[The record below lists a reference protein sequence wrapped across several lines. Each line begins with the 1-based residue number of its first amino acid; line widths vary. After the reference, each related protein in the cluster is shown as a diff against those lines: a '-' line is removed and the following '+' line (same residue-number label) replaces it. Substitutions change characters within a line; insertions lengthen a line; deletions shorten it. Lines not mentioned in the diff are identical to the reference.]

1 MRIRTVST
9 ILRKELLD
17 TFRDK
22 RTLFMMVGI
31 PVLLYPAMILVG
43 SQAMMVHEKSM
54 ESSPVRVCLAAAE
67 AGDAE
72 VMKSWVAD
80 IRNVQI
86 IDSPNPKEALAAGKL
101 DVVVV
106 ARSGL
111 LKTFDADYTLP
122 VDLLYDKTESRSSE
136 AVRRVEDALGE
147 VGRHELAR
155 RLEKAVMNSEY
166 INPLELRRV
175 DLAPKEKTSGMVI
188 GLVLPAL
195 MIIVMG
201 LGAFYPAVDLTAGE
215 KERGTFETLLST
227 PATKM
232 EIVTG
237 KFLTVFS
244 MAMLTAL
251 LNLASMGATFFVL
264 FAQISSGKAGEF
276 TLMLNDPWRVAA
288 MVLLIIVP
296 LALLLSALMMS
307 VAVFAKSFRE
317 AQNYLTP
324 VFMMIMLPAML
335 AGTPDAKFSA
345 SVQFIPIVNTVLLFK
360 DVMTGKATW
369 EGVFAVFVS
378 TAAFALLA
386 LVFAARV
393 FQREDVILSEEP
405 GMPLSFRRR
414 DYAPR
419 TAPSPG
425 FALTLFAL
433 VMLLIF
439 YVGAWAQG
447 RSPLWGLA
455 LTEWGLILLPVV
467 GALWYARVD
476 LREALRLRGFSRMQ
490 GAGAVVLALSML
502 TLIMGFSAVH
512 DQFLP
517 IPDSMKEAFV
527 PFLAGT
533 NSWTGLIG
541 VLLVMALSPAICEEA
556 LFRGAL
562 LSGLRQ
568 SMRPL
573 TAVLAVSVL
582 FGVFHLSIYRFAPTA
597 LLGLAITY
605 AVWRTNSLWTGVI
618 MHCINNSLAILL
630 SVGKLPK
637 LLADFLESAHGGT
650 GGPSTAV
657 MAVAFAGL
665 LLGVGL
671 MEAANRAAKKETAPP
686 ELPLRSGI

>member
-1 MRIRTVST
+1 MRLRTVTT

-31 PVLLYPAMILVG
+31 PVLLYPATILIG
-43 SQAMMVHEKSM
+43 TQAVMVHEKSM
-54 ESSPVRVCLAAAE
+54 ESSPVRVCLIATE
-67 AGDAE
+67 RGDTE
-72 VMKSWVAD
+72 VMKSWVED
-80 IRNVQI
+80 IKNVQI
-86 IDSPNPKEALAAGKL
+86 IDSPNPKEDLAAGKI
-101 DVVVV
+101 DVVVA
-106 ARSGL
+106 ARAGL
-111 LKTFDADYTLP
+111 LDTFDANYTLP
-122 VDLLYDKTESRSSE
+122 VDLLCDKTESQSSD
-136 AVRRVEDALGE
+136 AAKRVEDALNE
-147 VGRHELAR
+147 VNRREQAR
-155 RLEKAVMNSEY
+155 RLEKAVMNPEY
-166 INPLELRRV
+166 INPLEVKRV
-175 DLAPKEKTSGMVI
+175 DTAPKEKTSGMVI

-237 KFLTVFS
+237 KFLTVFL

-288 MVLLIIVP
+288 MVLLIILP

-324 VFMMIMLPAML
+324 VFMLIMLPAML
-335 AGTPDAKFSA
+335 AGAPGMQFSK

-360 DVMTGKATW
+360 DAMTGKATW

-414 DYAPR
+414 EYAPR

-433 VMLLIF
+433 VMLLIL

-447 RSPLWGLA
+447 RSPLWGLI

-467 GALWYARVD
+467 GALWYARVN
-476 LREALRLRGFSRMQ
+476 LSGTLRLRAFSRMQ
-490 GAGAVVLALSML
+490 GAGAAVMSVF
-502 TLIMGFSAVH
+502 TLILVMQFGAVH

-517 IPDSMKEAFV
+517 VPDSMKEDFGK
-527 PFLAGT
+527 FLQGSNSLAG
-533 NSWTGLIG
+533 LAAI
-541 VLLVMALSPAICEEA
+541 LLAMALSPAVCEET

-568 SMRPL
+568 HMRPWS
-573 TAVLAVSVL
+573 AVLAVSVL

-597 LLGLAITY
+597 LIGLAITY
-605 AVWRTNSLWTGVI
+605 VVWRTDSLWTGMM
-618 MHCINNSLAILL
+618 MHFINNSLSILL
-630 SVGKLPK
+630 SLGKLPRV
-637 LLADFLESAHGGT
+637 LSEFLAPASLEAGV
-650 GGPSTAV
+650 PSTVVVAV
-657 MAVAFAGL
+657 GFAGL
-665 LLGVGL
+665 LLGVSL
-671 MEAANRAAKKETAPP
+671 IEAANRAEKRRTAP
-686 ELPLRSGI
+686 STS

>member
-9 ILRKELLD
+9 IFRKELLD
-17 TFRDK
+17 TRRDK
-22 RTLFMMVGI
+22 RTLFMMVVL
-31 PVLLYPAMILVG
+31 PVLLYPATLLIG
-43 SQAMMVHEKSM
+43 AQALMVHQQSI
-54 ESSPVRVCLAAAE
+54 ESSPVRVCLAAVE
-67 AGDAE
+67 RGDTE

-80 IRNVQI
+80 VKNIQI
-86 IDSPNPKEALAAGKL
+86 IDSRNPQADLGRGKL

-111 LKTFDADYTLP
+111 LGTFDAGYTLP
-122 VDLLYDKTESRSSE
+122 IDLLYDKTEFRSAE
-136 AVRRVEDALGE
+136 AAGRIEDALSE
-147 VGRHELAR
+147 VYHQEQVR
-155 RLEKAVMNSEY
+155 RLENATINAEY
-166 INPLELRRV
+166 INPLEVKRV
-175 DLAPKEKTSGMVI
+175 DVAPKEKTSGTLIGLIMPMLMVI
-188 GLVLPAL
+188 
-195 MIIVMG
+195 VMA

-237 KFLTVFS
+237 KFLTVFI
-244 MAMLTAL
+244 MAMLTAV
-251 LNLASMGATFFVL
+251 LNLVSMGATFHVF
-264 FAQISSGKAGEF
+264 FAQISSLNGANL
-276 TLMLNDPWRVAA
+276 TLMLQNPARLAA

-324 VFMMIMLPAML
+324 VLMLVLLPAML
-335 AGTPDAKFSA
+335 AGSPGIEFSA

-360 DVMTGKATW
+360 DAMIGKAAW

-378 TAAFALLA
+378 TAAYALLA

-419 TAPSPG
+419 PSPSPG

-439 YVGAWAQG
+439 YVGALAQ
-447 RSPLWGLA
+447 RQSPLWGLA

-467 GALWYARVD
+467 GSLWYARVN
-476 LREALRLRGFSRMQ
+476 LRGTLRLRAFSPVQ
-490 GAGAVVLALSML
+490 GAGAVCLALSML
-502 TLIMGFSAVH
+502 TLIIGFSAVNE
-512 DQFLP
+512 QFLP
-517 IPDSMKEAFV
+517 VPDSMKEEFGR
-527 PFLAGT
+527 FLTGT
-533 NSWTGLIG
+533 DSWTGLSML
-541 VLLVMALSPAICEEA
+541 LLVAALSPAICEEA

-568 SMRPL
+568 GMRPL
-573 TAVLAVSVL
+573 FAVLSVSVL
-582 FGVFHLSIYRFAPTA
+582 FGLFHLSIYRFAPTA

-605 AVWRTNSLWTGVI
+605 AVWRTNSLWIGVIIHFINNCLALLLGTGKLPTVIAELVVTANGEPKKLSTGVI
-618 MHCINNSLAILL
+618 
-630 SVGKLPK
+630 
-637 LLADFLESAHGGT
+637 
-650 GGPSTAV
+650 
-657 MAVAFAGL
+657 AVAFAGL
-665 LLGVGL
+665 LLGVAL
-671 MEAANRAAKKETAPP
+671 IEAAGRAAKRKTA
-686 ELPLRSGI
+686 SSAS